1 MSWARQK
8 VRWAGQVLPVLTL
21 AASLGLGGAALA
33 KAVSHPDD
41 IQG

>member
-33 KAVSHPDD
+33 KAVSNPDD